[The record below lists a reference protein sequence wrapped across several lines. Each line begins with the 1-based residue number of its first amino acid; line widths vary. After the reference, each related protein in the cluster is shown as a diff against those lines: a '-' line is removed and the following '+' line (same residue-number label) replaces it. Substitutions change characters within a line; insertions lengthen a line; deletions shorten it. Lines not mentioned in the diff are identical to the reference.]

1 MASSRT
7 PVSPEACSPSRP
19 AGTTTTTAL
28 AAPTAT
34 TATLSAAVPR
44 ARDSAGLPLS
54 GLPLSGG
61 TANRGRV
68 VRVGDTV
75 VRPTAPCWPA
85 THALLRHLDAA
96 GFSGAPRVLTAG
108 PVTETLTYIAG
119 RAAVP
124 PLTED
129 VLTDE
134 ALVSVADLLHRYHRA
149 AASFDPSGY
158 AWPRPVP
165 ARYRTGLVSHNDVY
179 PANVVFRDGR
189 AVALIDFD
197 LAGPGS
203 AVWDFAAAAR
213 LFVPLLDEADV
224 ADSRGGRALDRFR
237 VFLAASGLTRAERLL
252 VVEALVANHDWTY
265 AIVTEAAAAG
275 HAGFADHWRAVGPS
289 AARARRWCERNR
301 RALAAVARRSGLSE
315 CKECD
320 ILLRINLL
328 SEQQLHQWCWPATT
342 ARPGFH

>member
-1 MASSRT
+1 LLTAAASPLT
-7 PVSPEACSPSRP
+7 E
-19 AGTTTTTAL
+19 
-28 AAPTAT
+28 
-34 TATLSAAVPR
+34 VPPR
-44 ARDSAGLPLS
+44 GGLPPHGGLPLC
-54 GLPLSGG
+54 GG

-85 THALLRHLDAA
+85 THALLRHLDAVD
-96 GFSGAPRVLTAG
+96 FDGAPRVLSSG
-108 PVTETLTYIAG
+108 PVIETLTYIAG

-124 PLTED
+124 PFTDD

-134 ALVSVADLLHRYHRA
+134 ALVSVADLLRRYHRA
-149 AASFDPSGY
+149 ASSFDPAGY

-165 ARYRTGLVSHNDVY
+165 SRYRTGLVSHNDVY

-213 LFVPLLDEADV
+213 SFVPLFDEADV
-224 ADSRGGRALDRFR
+224 TDSRQGRALERFR
-237 VFLAASGLTRAERLL
+237 VFLAASGLPRAERVRVADALL
-252 VVEALVANHDWTY
+252 ANHDWTY

-275 HAGFADHWRAVGPS
+275 HAGFADHWRVVAPEAG
-289 AARARRWCERNR
+289 RARRWCERNR
-301 RALAAVARRSGLSE
+301 RPLLAAAR
-315 CKECD
+315 
-320 ILLRINLL
+320 
-328 SEQQLHQWCWPATT
+328 
-342 ARPGFH
+342 